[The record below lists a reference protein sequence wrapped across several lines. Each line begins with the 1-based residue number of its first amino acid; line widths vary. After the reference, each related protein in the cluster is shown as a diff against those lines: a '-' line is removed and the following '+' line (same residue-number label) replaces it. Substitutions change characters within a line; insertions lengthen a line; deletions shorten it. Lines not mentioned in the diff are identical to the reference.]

1 MSTPEGIAED
11 TKVCRKCGTR
21 DELDEFPP
29 NPRVS
34 DGRSSWCRRCHN
46 DATAAWREANRDK
59 VNYNTPERRVKHEPR
74 PCVEC
79 GEQFVPRR
87 SDALVCS
94 KRCQWARSR
103 RQRKA
108 R

>member
-11 TKVCRKCGTR
+11 TTVCRKCRTR

-46 DATAAWREANRDK
+46 DATAA
-59 VNYNTPERRVKHEPR
+59 
-74 PCVEC
+74 
-79 GEQFVPRR
+79 
-87 SDALVCS
+87 
-94 KRCQWARSR
+94 
-103 RQRKA
+103 
-108 R
+108 